1 MCAFAIVARSGANYM
16 GVPKTDIEDADGI
29 AEAVKDRLEKELGC
43 GYCVIHVEPA
53 GQGSLEQERTN
64 A

>member
-29 AEAVKDRLEKELGC
+29 AEAVKDRLEKELG
-43 GYCVIHVEPA
+43 A
-53 GQGSLEQERTN
+53 AT